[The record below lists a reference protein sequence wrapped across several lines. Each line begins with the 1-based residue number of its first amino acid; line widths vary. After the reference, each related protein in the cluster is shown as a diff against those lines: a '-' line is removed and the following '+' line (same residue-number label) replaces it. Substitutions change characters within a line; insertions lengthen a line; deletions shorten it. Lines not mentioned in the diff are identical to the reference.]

1 MLLINNIPSHKKAI
15 IFELDNVLLPQKD
28 YDLQVYYLFANF
40 IEYLEAFPEAKDI
53 VDFMS
58 KRYEVYGNENMFKE
72 VSATFGINQK
82 YQENLELLFSNAK
95 LPLKLLLFKNA
106 LLLLQNLVVEKKHI
120 YILTAGNPKQQLN
133 KITQTE
139 WNGLDKYLKV
149 YFADEI
155 NPKPSTDSLD
165 YILKENDLNKE
176 DILLVGVTENDRV
189 MAHLYGIDYTA
200 VS

>member
-1 MLLINNIPSHKKAI
+1 MVSISNIPSHKNAV

-40 IEYLEAFPEAKDI
+40 IEYLGAFPEAKDVI
-53 VDFMS
+53 DFIS
-58 KRYEVYGNENMFKE
+58 KRYEVYGNENMFRE
-72 VSATFGINQK
+72 VSATFGIDQK

-95 LPLKLLLFKNA
+95 LPLKLLLFKEA
-106 LLLLQNLVVEKKHI
+106 LLLLKDLAVERKQI
-120 YILTAGNPKQQLN
+120 FILTTGNPKQQLN

-149 YFADEI
+149 YFADEF
-155 NPKPSTDSLD
+155 NPKPSIESLD
-165 YILKENDLNKE
+165 YILKENNLNKE
-176 DILLVGVTENDRV
+176 EVLIVAKAENDRV
-189 MAHLYGIDYTA
+189 MALHYGIDYIA